1 MNRLSPWQGAPRRTI
16 AIFLA
21 AVFFVFTTF
30 GFANDIIALG
40 QQNELRFGLSV
51 LISGVFATMYAAT
64 GIMLRGKF
72 WKAFLPLFAVQVV
85 LMGWLGN
92 VLPDAATPLAQDAN
106 LARLHSRL
114 AFDGLSIIVAV
125 CLGYIGFVF
134 VSISEGKRY
143 ARTREEMTA
152 LENEMAA
159 ARQVQQVILP
169 APNES
174 FPGFIVDSVYKPAQ
188 QVGGDFFQIIAG
200 NKGGLLIVFGDVS
213 GKGLPAAMLVAMLV
227 GAIRAT
233 AEDTR
238 DPVQLLRRL
247 HERLL
252 GRTSG
257 GFATALAA
265 SIAEDGT
272 VTIANAGHLSP
283 YLDGEEVELPSA
295 LPLGIAGG
303 GQYALATLK
312 VRPGSRLTFVSD
324 GVVEA
329 MNQTGELFGFER
341 SRAISTESADAIA
354 ETAVRFGQADDI
366 TVVTIE
372 REGAV
377 DPVQQLVSTRA
388 GE

>member
-1 MNRLSPWQGAPRRTI
+1 MNRLNPWQGAPRRTI

-30 GFANDIIALG
+30 GFANDIIDMG
-40 QQNELRFGLSV
+40 RQNSLRFGLSV
-51 LISGVFATMYAAT
+51 LISGIFAAMYAAT
-64 GIMLRGKF
+64 GITLRGRF
-72 WKAFLPLFAVQVV
+72 WKAFLPLFATQIG
-85 LMGWLGN
+85 LMGWFAHK
-92 VLPDAATPLAQDAN
+92 LPDLAAPLATDAN
-106 LARLHSRL
+106 LDRLHGRI
-114 AFDGLSIIVAV
+114 AFDGISIIVGV

-143 ARTREEMTA
+143 ARTREGMTA

-169 APNES
+169 APDES
-174 FPGFIVDSVYKPAQ
+174 FPGFIVNSVYKPAQ
-188 QVGGDFFQIIAG
+188 QVGGDFFQIIPG
-200 NKGGLLIVFGDVS
+200 NRGGLLIVFGDVA
-213 GKGLPAAMLVAMLV
+213 GKGLPAAMLVSMLV

-247 HERLL
+247 NERLL
-252 GRTSG
+252 GRSAG
-257 GFATALAA
+257 GFSTALAA

-283 YLDGEEVELPSA
+283 YLDGEEVALPGA
-295 LPLGIAGG
+295 LPLGVATG
-303 GQYALATLK
+303 GQYALVTLNLP
-312 VRPGSRLTFVSD
+312 PGSRLTFVSD

-329 MNQTGELFGFER
+329 RNQSGELFGFER
-341 SRAISTESADAIA
+341 SRAISTQSADIIA
-354 ETAVRFGQADDI
+354 ETAMRFGQADDI

-372 REGAV
+372 RQGAFDTV
-377 DPVQQLVSTRA
+377 RELVPA
-388 GE
+388 GV